1 MHCSMEIQ
9 LCVFCQCYM
18 EMTNVSGV
26 NLLISS
32 FQYILQK
39 YKNKYFTSFLCFH
52 FHMVIFTFI
61 SCTFIILASSQ
72 LLRSQSFWCLIV
84 LICLEPW
91 AKSYWHSSCP
101 NLSLKIPC
109 RLVLA
114 FFFLYQ
120 YLPSLKNDRKIKLQF
135 SHHPEGCWKRF
146 RSKVLKPN
154 HKMQ

>member
-1 MHCSMEIQ
+1 MEIQ

-39 YKNKYFTSFLCFH
+39 YKNKYFTSFLCFY

-91 AKSYWHSSCP
+91 AKSY
-101 NLSLKIPC
+101 
-109 RLVLA
+109 
-114 FFFLYQ
+114 
-120 YLPSLKNDRKIKLQF
+120 
-135 SHHPEGCWKRF
+135 
-146 RSKVLKPN
+146 
-154 HKMQ
+154 

>member
-1 MHCSMEIQ
+1 MEIQ

-39 YKNKYFTSFLCFH
+39 YKNKYFTSFLCFY

-114 FFFLYQ
+114 FFFFCI
-120 YLPSLKNDRKIKLQF
+120 NT
-135 SHHPEGCWKRF
+135 SHHWKMIEKLSYNLVIIQKDVEKGLEAKF
-146 RSKVLKPN
+146 
-154 HKMQ
+154 